1 MTSTPSGVSERPG
14 HGVAEDVLRG
24 GQGGLVEGAGEVAA
38 QDLDVAAREGGGEVE
53 EGSVVL
59 VDEGHRA
66 AAGLEAAECVEEAHA
81 AQDGEV
87 GVAAEVD
94 GVAAFAQGGGEF
106 DDGGAE
112 AVVAEAVGEGRA
124 GDARAGDED
133 GGGGWCGHGL
143 GSGVVGDQN
152 CVRRIQKRFRVR

>member
-1 MTSTPSGVSERPG
+1 MER
-14 HGVAEDVLRG
+14 
-24 GQGGLVEGAGEVAA
+24 AGEVAA

-66 AAGLEAAECVEEAHA
+66 AAGLEAAEFVEEAHA

-133 GGGGWCGHGL
+133 GGGGRCGHGIGL
-143 GSGVVGDQN
+143 RGGKGPELRPADTESIPCTVDAVLVRVQGDPHDE
-152 CVRRIQKRFRVR
+152 